1 MNILIC
7 GYIGG
12 GNCGDEAICDRLLA
26 EIRRWGHTPVILS
39 LTPKESALLHGS
51 LAFPRYAPA
60 VIGGLGKCDLFL
72 LGGGTL
78 LQEQTSRRSAIYY
91 LSLAAMATSLG
102 KPWVL
107 LGGLDPLTGSVR
119 KLAERILPT
128 AEAFFLRDRD
138 SLQRAKELAPSV
150 PRFYLPD
157 SALIPLRGAKKDS
170 PEGESKSPTQ
180 EKKEVP
186 RCPYL
191 LICPKSGVRKETVAP
206 LARSAKKRGL
216 RLVFLAMS
224 REDEEICADFAKK
237 LGGVWVSVMS
247 PHSPSCRRVQAET
260 VLPNLPPRSP
270 HRFFA
275 ALPCEIACRLIGGA
289 EEVHS
294 ARLHG
299 LIFAKKAGVQAH
311 ILHDGTK
318 QWKFAGIF

>member
-12 GNCGDEAICDRLLA
+12 GNCGDEAICDRLLS
-26 EIRRWGHTPVILS
+26 EIRRFGHSPVILS
-39 LTPKESALLHGS
+39 LSPKESALLHTS
-51 LAFPRYAPA
+51 PALPRYSPA
-60 VIGGLGKCDLFL
+60 VIGGLRKFDLFI

-78 LQEQTSRRSAIYY
+78 LQEQTSRRSAVYY
-91 LSLAAMATSLG
+91 LSLAALAAFFG

-107 LGGLDPLTGSVR
+107 IGGIDPLTGAVR
-119 KLAERILPT
+119 GYAERILPT
-128 AEAFFLRDRD
+128 ATAFFLRDRD
-138 SLQRAKELAPSV
+138 SLRRAKELAPAV
-150 PRFYLPD
+150 PQFYLSD
-157 SALIPLRGAKKDS
+157 TALLPLGGAKKDS
-170 PEGESKSPTQ
+170 PDRKR
-180 EKKEVP
+180 EVP

-191 LICPKSGVRKETVAP
+191 LICPKSGVRTETVAP
-206 LARSAKKRGL
+206 LARSAKKRGF

-260 VLPNLPPRSP
+260 VLPNLPPCSS
-270 HRFFA
+270 HHYFE

-289 EEVHS
+289 EEVYS

-318 QWKFAGIF
+318 QWKFAGLS